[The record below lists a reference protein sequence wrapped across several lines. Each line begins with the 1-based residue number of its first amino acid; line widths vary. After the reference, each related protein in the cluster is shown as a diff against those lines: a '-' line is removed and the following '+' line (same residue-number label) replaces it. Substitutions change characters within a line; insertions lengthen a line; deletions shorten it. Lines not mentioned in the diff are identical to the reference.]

1 MMWANTLVL
10 ALREIRRN
18 LMRSLL
24 TMLGIVIGVAA
35 VVTMVTLG
43 NGATASVSKQ
53 ISSLGSN
60 LIIVMPG
67 QRMGLG
73 TSSSPPKFKQADSD
87 AIAMQ
92 ITGVERVAPMSTA
105 SLTAISSAKN
115 WKTSVTG
122 STADYLV
129 VSNWTVRDGRTFTD
143 AELRA
148 GKSVCIVGERV
159 RKELFGDERPLGSDL
174 RLQNFS
180 CQIIGFFNAK
190 GQSSTGSD
198 QDDFILVPIATLQ
211 RRVTGN
217 TDIGAILIS
226 AREGLS
232 SAVIKERI
240 ERLMRERRHLTEGED
255 NNFSV
260 IDTKQLA
267 DTLSGTTRIL
277 TMLLGAVAAVS
288 LLVGGIGIM
297 NIMLV
302 SVTERTRE
310 IGIRLAIGAMA
321 REVLMQFLVEAVSL
335 SAVGGLV
342 GLLLAAG
349 ASIGLSSLMGLPYSF
364 DVEINVLAFV
374 FSAAIGIVFGYTPA
388 KRAAGMNPIEALR
401 HE

>member
-1 MMWANTLVL
+1 MWGNTVLL

-18 LMRSLL
+18 LMRSIL

-43 NGATASVSKQ
+43 NGATASVSSQ

-67 QRMGLG
+67 QRMELG
-73 TSSSPPKFKQADSD
+73 TSTSPPKFKRADGE
-87 AIAMQ
+87 AILSQ
-92 ITGVERVAPMSTA
+92 VTGVARVAPMVTA

-122 STADYLV
+122 SNGDYLA
-129 VSNWTVRDGRTFTD
+129 VSNWSVRDGRTFTD
-143 AELRA
+143 IELRA
-148 GKSVCIVGERV
+148 GKSVCLVGDRV
-159 RKELFGDERPLGSDL
+159 RKELYGEQRPVGTDL

-180 CQIIGFFNAK
+180 CQIIGFFSPK
-190 GQSSTGSD
+190 GQSSTGTD

-217 TDIGAILIS
+217 TDVGAILVS
-226 AREGLS
+226 ARQGFS
-232 SAVIKERI
+232 TDTVKTRI
-240 ERLMRERRHLTEGED
+240 ERLMRDRRHLTDGED
-255 NNFSV
+255 NNFNV
-260 IDTKQLA
+260 IDTKQIS

-277 TMLLGAVAAVS
+277 TLLLGAVAAVS

-342 GLLLAAG
+342 GLLLAAL

-364 DVEINVLAFV
+364 DVQINLLAFA

-388 KRAAGMNPIEALR
+388 RRAARLNPIEALR

>member
-1 MMWANTLVL
+1 MWGNTFLL

-18 LMRSLL
+18 LMRSIL

-43 NGATASVSKQ
+43 NGATASVSSQ

-67 QRMGLG
+67 QRMELG
-73 TSSSPPKFKQADSD
+73 TSTSPPKFKQADAE
-87 AIAMQ
+87 AIATQ
-92 ITGVERVAPMSTA
+92 VTGVDRVAPIVTA
-105 SLTAISSAKN
+105 SLTAISSARN

-122 STADYLV
+122 SNENYLA

-143 AELRA
+143 VELRA
-148 GKSVCIVGERV
+148 GKSVCIVGDRV
-159 RKELFGDERPLGSDL
+159 RKELYGEQRPVGSDL

-180 CQIIGFFNAK
+180 CQIIGFFSPK
-190 GQSSTGSD
+190 GQSSTGTD

-217 TDIGAILIS
+217 TDVGAILIS
-226 AREGLS
+226 ARQGFS
-232 SAVIKERI
+232 TDTVKTRI
-240 ERLMRERRHLTEGED
+240 ERLMRDRRHLTEGED
-255 NNFSV
+255 NNFNV
-260 IDTKQLA
+260 IDTKQIS

-277 TMLLGAVAAVS
+277 TLLLGAVAAVS

-321 REVLMQFLVEAVSL
+321 SEVLMQFLVEAVSL

-342 GLLLAAG
+342 GLILAAI
-349 ASIGLSSLMGLPYSF
+349 ASIGLSSLIGLTYSF
-364 DVEINVLAFV
+364 DVQINLLAFA

-388 KRAAGMNPIEALR
+388 KRAARLNPIEALR

>member
-1 MMWANTLVL
+1 MWANTLVL

-18 LMRSLL
+18 LMRSIL

-67 QRMGLG
+67 QRMQLG
-73 TSSSPPKFKQADSD
+73 TSTSPPKFKQGDSD
-87 AIAMQ
+87 AIATQ
-92 ITGVERVAPMSTA
+92 ITGVGLVAPMSTT
-105 SLTAISSAKN
+105 SMTVISSAKN
-115 WKTSVTG
+115 WRTSVTG
-122 STADYLV
+122 STGDYLT
-129 VSNWTVRDGRTFTD
+129 VSNWNVRDGRTFTD
-143 AELRA
+143 LEVRA
-148 GKSVCIVGERV
+148 GKTVCIVGDRV
-159 RKELFGDERPLGSDL
+159 RKELFGDQRPLGSEL
-174 RLQNFS
+174 RLQQSFS
-180 CQIIGFFNAK
+180 CQIIGFLDPK
-190 GQSSTGSD
+190 GQSSMGSD

-226 AREGLS
+226 ARQGFSTDL
-232 SAVIKERI
+232 IKSRI
-240 ERLMRERRHLTEGED
+240 ERLMRERRHLGEGED
-255 NNFSV
+255 DNFNV
-260 IDTKQLA
+260 IDTKQLS

-277 TMLLGAVAAVS
+277 TLLLGAVAAVS

-321 REVLMQFLVEAVSL
+321 HEVLMQFLVEAVSL

-342 GLLLAAG
+342 GLILAAA

-364 DVEINVLAFV
+364 DVEINALAFA
-374 FSAAIGIVFGYTPA
+374 FSAAIGIAFGYTPA
-388 KRAAGMNPIEALR
+388 KRAARLNPIEALR

>member
-1 MMWANTLVL
+1 MWGNTFVL

-18 LMRSLL
+18 LMRSML
-24 TMLGIVIGVAA
+24 TMLGIVIGVSA

-43 NGATASVSKQ
+43 NGATASVSSQ

-67 QRMGLG
+67 QRMELG
-73 TSSSPPKFKQADSD
+73 TSTSPPKFKQADIEVMRS
-87 AIAMQ
+87 Q
-92 ITGVERVAPMSTA
+92 VTGVDRVAPMVTA
-105 SLTAISSAKN
+105 SLMAISSAKN
-115 WKTSVTG
+115 WRTSVTG
-122 STADYLV
+122 SNGDYLV
-129 VSNWTVRDGRTFTD
+129 VSNWEVRDGRSFTD
-143 AELRA
+143 AELRG
-148 GKSVCIVGERV
+148 GKSVCIVGDRV
-159 RKELFGDERPLGSDL
+159 RKELFGDKKPLGTDL

-180 CQIIGFFNAK
+180 CQIVGFFKAK
-190 GQSSTGSD
+190 GQSSTGTD
-198 QDDFILVPIATLQ
+198 QDDFILVPISTLQ
-211 RRVTGN
+211 RRVVGN

-226 AREGLS
+226 VRQGFS
-232 SAVIKERI
+232 TDIVKGRI
-240 ERLMRERRHLTEGED
+240 ERLMRERRHLTDGED
-255 NNFSV
+255 NNFNV
-260 IDTKQLA
+260 IDTKQLS

-277 TMLLGAVAAVS
+277 TLLLGAVAGVS

-342 GLLLAAG
+342 GLLLAAVV
-349 ASIGLSSLMGLPYSF
+349 SITLSSLMGLPYHF
-364 DVEINVLAFV
+364 DAQINLLAFM

-388 KRAAGMNPIEALR
+388 KRAARLNPIEALR

>member
-1 MMWANTLVL
+1 MWGNTVLL

-18 LMRSLL
+18 LMRSIL

-43 NGATASVSKQ
+43 NGATASVSSQ

-67 QRMGLG
+67 QRMELG
-73 TSSSPPKFKQADSD
+73 TSTSPPKFKQADGE
-87 AIAMQ
+87 AILSQ
-92 ITGVERVAPMSTA
+92 VTGVARVAPMVTA

-122 STADYLV
+122 SNGDYLA
-129 VSNWTVRDGRTFTD
+129 VSNWSVRDGRTFTD
-143 AELRA
+143 IELRA
-148 GKSVCIVGERV
+148 GKSVCLVGDRV
-159 RKELFGDERPLGSDL
+159 RKELYGEQRPVGTDL

-180 CQIIGFFNAK
+180 CQIIGFFSPK
-190 GQSSTGSD
+190 GQSSTGTD

-217 TDIGAILIS
+217 TDVGAILVS
-226 AREGLS
+226 ARQGFS
-232 SAVIKERI
+232 TDTVKTRI
-240 ERLMRERRHLTEGED
+240 ERLMRDRRHLTDGED
-255 NNFSV
+255 NNFNV
-260 IDTKQLA
+260 IDTKQIS

-277 TMLLGAVAAVS
+277 TLLLGAVAAVS

-342 GLLLAAG
+342 GLLLAAL

-364 DVEINVLAFV
+364 DVQINLLAFA

-388 KRAAGMNPIEALR
+388 RRAARLNPIEALR